1 MEDKRMKKSMIA
13 ICLLL
18 CTAGMSAQEV
28 QTEIGPQEQAPQ
40 TVVVVRKETPAPMP
54 VRKGY
59 DWREHRQSVS
69 LSVGLPS
76 VYSTAFGSHSWNFYI
91 PAPGSSSGSAR
102 SDIFTGAWAIDY
114 GYNILRW
121 LRLGASVNYEC
132 WVGNYRTH
140 DVSVVARVDF
150 TYINR
155 EHVRLYSG
163 LSVGVGMHISQYAS
177 GAVEGIYLPAAN
189 MTPIGLNFG
198 NERVFGLVETN
209 IGSSSVL
216 RIGIGFRP

>member
-1 MEDKRMKKSMIA
+1 M
-13 ICLLL
+13 
-18 CTAGMSAQEV
+18 
-28 QTEIGPQEQAPQ
+28 
-40 TVVVVRKETPAPMP
+40 
-54 VRKGY
+54 
-59 DWREHRQSVS
+59 
-69 LSVGLPS
+69 
-76 VYSTAFGSHSWNFYI
+76 
-91 PAPGSSSGSAR
+91 
-102 SDIFTGAWAIDY
+102 
-114 GYNILRW
+114 
-121 LRLGASVNYEC
+121 
-132 WVGNYRTH
+132 GNYRTH

-177 GAVEGIYLPAAN
+177 GAVEGLYLPAAN